1 MGAKS
6 AIISGIFFLN
16 LLSDLDQHT
25 STWAAM
31 RRRRCAAERR
41 PPPPH
46 NSSDSRVHPQLHQ
59 HSSSAFRTPPRYV
72 STLGQAGAR
81 RERKG
86 GCAQHACART
96 QPARPPAP
104 ARPLLA
110 LLALLALLPP
120 RVHLHLS
127 CTLQLAARRL
137 TVGADCGGFHNLWC
151 LSALCRS

>member
-1 MGAKS
+1 MVLVNTKNPGFWASLGAQL

-16 LLSDLDQHT
+16 LASDLDRHT

-86 GCAQHACART
+86 GCAQHAYAHAR
-96 QPARPPAP
+96 PSVRSPRPPARSLCSPFTPLASLSTPP
-104 ARPLLA
+104 ALLLLA
-110 LLALLALLPP
+110 QD
-120 RVHLHLS
+120 RVS
-127 CTLQLAARRL
+127 
-137 TVGADCGGFHNLWC
+137 D
-151 LSALCRS
+151 